1 MPLPL
6 LLVPAAITAA
16 VGIVKGKQAIDRT
29 KESKEVFG
37 SANDLIEEWNTNV
50 HASRERA
57 NNELDE
63 YGRYKMEVISTSIRD
78 FVDVFKRIKN
88 IELNDTSQGLDELN
102 IESDSEELLTELEFS
117 VVQLAKILG
126 GGIASVGS
134 GAAVAF
140 GAYSA
145 TMALGTAST
154 GAAITGLSGVAA
166 TNATLAWLGGGAL
179 ATGGAGIAG
188 GTLVLGGLVLGPALA
203 VAGTVLSAAAKKR
216 LNEAKASLVKAET
229 FREDAK
235 LFIINLDNIQ
245 DRVAI
250 VHDTLLSVNK
260 HFIKYNEK
268 MKDILFQNGLNW
280 ADYTAEQKAIIH
292 RTFLMAQVVKGII
305 DTPILSEDG
314 ELTTKSLEIIK
325 SSKLSVQ
332 EIMDQQMS
340 Y

>member
-16 VGIVKGKQAIDRT
+16 VGLVKGKQALDRT
-29 KESKEVFG
+29 KESKVVIG
-37 SANDLIEEWNTNV
+37 DANEMIEEWNGNV
-50 HASRERA
+50 QDSRDKA
-57 NNELDE
+57 NTELDE

-78 FVDVFKRIKN
+78 FVDAFKRIKN
-88 IELNDTSQGLDELN
+88 IELNSSSKGLEELDLTGYSDELIN
-102 IESDSEELLTELEFS
+102 ELEFNIAE
-117 VVQLAKILG
+117 LAKLLG

-154 GAAITGLSGVAA
+154 GAAISGLSGVAA
-166 TNATLAWLGGGAL
+166 TNATLAWLGGGSL
-179 ATGGAGIAG
+179 AAGGAGIAG

-203 VAGTVLSAAAKKR
+203 VAGTVMSAAAKKR
-216 LNEAKASLVKAET
+216 LNEAKASLVKAEAYK
-229 FREDAK
+229 EEAK
-235 LFIINLDNIQ
+235 LLVINLDNIQ

-250 VHDTLLSVNK
+250 VHDSLSSVNK
-260 HFIKYNEK
+260 HFVRYIDK
-268 MKDILFQNGLNW
+268 MKDTLYQNGLDWNQ
-280 ADYTAEQKAIIH
+280 YTSEQKAIIH
-292 RTFLMAQVVKGII
+292 RAFLMAQVVKGII

-314 ELTTKSLEIIK
+314 ELTEKSLEIVK
-325 SSKLSVQ
+325 SSRVSVQ